1 MTGGDYGFTIMMKT
15 LASGSTVAI
24 EPNTY
29 QRRASRQYWSGTVAS
44 CSNRRA
50 RRVWRT

>member
-29 QRRASRQYWSGTVAS
+29 QRRQAASTGQGLSPLA
-44 CSNRRA
+44 
-50 RRVWRT
+50 